1 MQSGAENLWNT
12 PNRAKEENNKVI
24 AQTDS
29 TTETQEL
36 KTTIIASSSTDTKST
51 LNIYSLSA
59 PSSMASPKKSTEYK
73 SILPTPTLDGAQ
85 SSSFPHEQTEGSD
98 NSYKNERR
106 PILVTGLPGGSIRQR
121 GIPSQTFSDIDED
134 TMSRIPITT
143 PHSTTT
149 RSNKSVRAKSSSGRI
164 VSKSKHAAAGG
175 KE

>member
-1 MQSGAENLWNT
+1 M
-12 PNRAKEENNKVI
+12 
-24 AQTDS
+24 
-29 TTETQEL
+29 
-36 KTTIIASSSTDTKST
+36 KST

-85 SSSFPHEQTEGSD
+85 SSSFPQEQTDGSD
-98 NSYKNERR
+98 NSYKIERR
-106 PILVTGLPGGSIRQR
+106 PILVTGLPGGSIRHR

-149 RSNKSVRAKSSSGRI
+149 KSNKSVRARGSSGRI
-164 VSKSKHAAAGG
+164 VSKSKHTDAAG

>member
-1 MQSGAENLWNT
+1 M
-12 PNRAKEENNKVI
+12 K
-24 AQTDS
+24 
-29 TTETQEL
+29 
-36 KTTIIASSSTDTKST
+36 SS
-51 LNIYSLSA
+51 LNIYSLSS

-85 SSSFPHEQTEGSD
+85 SSSFPQEQTDGSD

-106 PILVTGLPGGSIRQR
+106 PILVTGLPGGNIRHR
-121 GIPSQTFSDIDED
+121 GIPSQTYSDIDED

-149 RSNKSVRAKSSSGRI
+149 KSNKSVRAKSNSGRI
-164 VSKSKHAAAGG
+164 VSKSKYTDAAG